1 MDSSKKALIQ
11 SVLAFCLGAALCIIV
26 MNFLTPKT
34 AKDSSSETNRV
45 IETTKTTQQVT
56 PEKKTAPAK
65 PITKE
70 QTKITSTT
78 KAVSSEKTTQ
88 IASVTL
94 PAGPIEQPPAAIRGS
109 MKQVDYEI
117 PSKFSCWMSSGT
129 PIKGVLICIHGF
141 GLYSEAFQALADR
154 VCPKGY
160 VAYSVDA
167 RGFGRYIKKDRTA
180 DFEGSVT
187 DVAQLIQL
195 VHKTYPGKPIIL
207 IGESMGGAIA
217 IQAGSQHQNEIAGI
231 IASAPG
237 DVRYKQVKMDL
248 KVGPKLLLSPN
259 KKRDW
264 GDELME
270 MATSN
275 PKLIAKW
282 QADPLVRQKLAPK
295 ELLGFQ
301 KFMGNTSDFAKQI
314 HTTPILFLHGGHD
327 KLTKVKGTI
336 ELYNDVPSSKKDLF
350 ILGQKDHVMLEEGQ
364 FDDTT
369 IRLLETWLANA
380 PR

>member
-1 MDSSKKALIQ
+1 MDSSKKALTQ
-11 SVLAFCLGAALCIIV
+11 SVLAFCLGVLLCVIA
-26 MNFLTPKT
+26 MNVLTPKT
-34 AKDSSSETNRV
+34 VKDSSSETNQV
-45 IETTKTTQQVT
+45 IETTKTKQQVT
-56 PEKKTAPAK
+56 PGHKTVPVE

-70 QTKITSTT
+70 ETKTTSTT
-78 KAVSSEKTTQ
+78 TAVTSEKTTQ
-88 IASVTL
+88 IASATL
-94 PAGPIEQPPAAIRGS
+94 PAGPIEQAPPAAIRGS
-109 MKQVDYEI
+109 IKQIDYEI

-195 VHKTYPGKPIIL
+195 AHKTYPGKPIIL

-237 DVRYKQVKMDL
+237 DFRYKQVKMDL

-264 GDELME
+264 GD
-270 MATSN
+270 
-275 PKLIAKW
+275 
-282 QADPLVRQKLAPK
+282 
-295 ELLGFQ
+295 
-301 KFMGNTSDFAKQI
+301 
-314 HTTPILFLHGGHD
+314 
-327 KLTKVKGTI
+327 
-336 ELYNDVPSSKKDLF
+336 
-350 ILGQKDHVMLEEGQ
+350 
-364 FDDTT
+364 
-369 IRLLETWLANA
+369 
-380 PR
+380 